1 LTTRRALRVT
11 RRAEREIRA
20 AASWWLENRHAA
32 REAFRDDLE
41 RAFDLIS
48 IYPGIGAQAQNPR
61 LAGVRRIHLARLG
74 YDLYYRVTAAHVEI
88 LALWHSSRAG
98 GPSV

>member
-1 LTTRRALRVT
+1 MLRVT

-48 IYPGIGAQAQNPR
+48 LYPGMGAEARNPR
-61 LAGVRRIHLARLG
+61 LAGVRRIHLVRLR
-74 YDLYYRVTAAHVEI
+74 YDLYYRVTDSHVEN
-88 LALWHSSRAG
+88 LALWHSSRG
-98 GPSV
+98 SGPAV